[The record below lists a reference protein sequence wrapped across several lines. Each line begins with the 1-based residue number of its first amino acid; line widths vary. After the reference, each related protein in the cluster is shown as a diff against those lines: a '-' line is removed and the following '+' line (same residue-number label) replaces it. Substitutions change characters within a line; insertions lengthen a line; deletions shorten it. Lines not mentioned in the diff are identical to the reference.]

1 MIRILFSLTIITAC
15 NSGGDDFLQFR
26 SPDELH
32 CFDLNEVNETLEIDV
47 TKYIGQTTKL
57 SELIDDFYYL
67 RLNPGY
73 KILGDISK
81 VIATNS
87 TIILVDKDVTS
98 SIAGFDIHSG
108 ELTFFI
114 DHLGDGPEQYQSIYD
129 VEIDENQNK
138 ILVFDGLKRKI
149 HEYTLNGQYIGNK
162 STNVYF
168 REFRFFN
175 NTTITTS
182 TRLYNEHVF
191 RSDDLINF
199 LWLDSTLN
207 VFAYTDRTNPKS
219 YVNEYTGLGYLNRYK
234 EFISFVPPFTYNIHV
249 FNTVNG
255 QLFTPLS
262 LKSSSQLWDTK
273 QIRSLTYE
281 ELYRASLE
289 NPSKLLSLGRHF
301 LSKDWTGLELEKFR
315 GRGLLVFSRIDG
327 SSYFVI
333 DNLDSDLP
341 GLIMFG
347 FPDTSNDEWLIS
359 LTDPQSIRAFMQ
371 PEKIQEIKQRGLYN
385 SKLDIFFQKNIDPE
399 DPVLLF
405 YKLKNKNQ

>member
-1 MIRILFSLTIITAC
+1 MIRILFLLTIITAC
-15 NSGGDDFLQFR
+15 NSGGDDFFEFR

-32 CFDLNEVNETLEIDV
+32 YFDLNEVNETLEVDV
-47 TKYIGQTTKL
+47 TNYMGQTTKL
-57 SELIDDFYYL
+57 SEIIDDFYYL
-67 RLNPGY
+67 RLNLKG
-73 KILGDISK
+73 KLLGDIRK
-81 VIATNS
+81 VIATDS
-87 TIILVDKDVTS
+87 IVILVDQDVTA

-108 ELTFFI
+108 ELKFFI
-114 DHLGDGPEQYQSIYD
+114 DDLGEGPEQYLSIYD

-162 STNVYF
+162 NTTVYF
-168 REFRFFN
+168 QEFRFFN

-207 VFAYTDRTNPKS
+207 VFAYAERMSPKS
-219 YVNEYTGLGYLNRYK
+219 FVNEYTGIDYLNRYK
-234 EFISFVPPFTYNIHV
+234 EFISFVPPFAYSIHV
-249 FNTVNG
+249 FNTLNG

-262 LKSSSQLWDTK
+262 IKSSSQLWDTK
-273 QIRSLTYE
+273 QIRALTFE
-281 ELYRASLE
+281 EFYKVSLE
-289 NPSKLLSLGRHF
+289 DPSRLFTLGRHF
-301 LSKDWTGLELEKFR
+301 ISKDWTGLELEKFR

-347 FPDTSNDEWLIS
+347 FPDTSNDGWLIS

-385 SKLDIFFQKNIDPE
+385 SKLDIFFQEDIDPE